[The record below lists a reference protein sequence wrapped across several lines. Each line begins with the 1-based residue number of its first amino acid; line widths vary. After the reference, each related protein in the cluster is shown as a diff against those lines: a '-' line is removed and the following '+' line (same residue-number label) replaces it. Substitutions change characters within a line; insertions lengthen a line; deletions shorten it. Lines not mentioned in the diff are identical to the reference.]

1 MGAAGPVTII
11 PPPVRELVERVQT
24 TLEWERWYRERQHLD
39 QPGVRAAKLRDIDGA
54 LAALEQLGELARRG
68 RSVG

>member
-1 MGAAGPVTII
+1 MGAGPVTII
-11 PPPVRELVERVQT
+11 PPPVRELVERVRS

-54 LAALEQLGELARRG
+54 LVALEQLGDLARRG
-68 RSVG
+68 RSAG